1 MGVTSEQVAEFSAK
15 DVRVKITGSTLG
27 DYWIASDGDEFK
39 IFRSEFIVGASEVP
53 QFLGH
58 AGVAEKLADFKRKI
72 PSTIVGGE
80 TQKQMSLEDLD

>member
-1 MGVTSEQVAEFSAK
+1 MGVTAEQVAEFNAK
-15 DVRVKITGSTLG
+15 GGRIQVKGSTLG
-27 DYWIASDGDEFK
+27 DYWLAADGDEFK

-58 AGVAEKLADFKRKI
+58 AGVAEKLAEFKRKI

-80 TQKQMSLEDLD
+80 IQKQMSLEDLD